1 MARKVDRKERIMAR
15 LWEVLREIS
24 EFPWD
29 TGVGYTGIYNGEDS
43 EEMKRIIIDFKPP
56 VAKQGPP
63 VEVQ

>member
-1 MARKVDRKERIMAR
+1 MAR